1 MGLIMKNVNRIL
13 IVVFFVILVFLLV
26 AFTSI
31 YPFTT
36 LNYVWQSVICGFIG
50 LLWIVCLLIEI
61 RKKDTESHAKKGK
74 H

>member
-1 MGLIMKNVNRIL
+1 MGLIMKNVIRIL

-31 YPFTT
+31 YPFTM
-36 LNYVWQSVICGFIG
+36 LNYVWQSAVCGFFG

-61 RKKDTESHAKKGK
+61 WRKDIESHSKKGK